1 MILIKKSPKIKFD
14 VNSRKHVEHFRNFV
28 ITKAWGTAGCPYV
41 CEFPFLNVPD
51 MIQKKLVCKMLK
63 VNYENRY

>member
-1 MILIKKSPKIKFD
+1 MLIKKTPKIKFD

-28 ITKAWGTAGCPYV
+28 INKAWGIAGCPYV

-51 MIQKKLVCKMLK
+51 MIQKKLLCKMLK